1 MDEQYAETKSKLRRE
16 IGVLREKVLSL
27 IAANEAL
34 PDIERLE
41 RQEFIL
47 DMEEHQRL
55 QAEDQQ
61 LIKQVGSCGVGRAGM
76 GIGSLRGDSLRMIVR
91 SYLKGVG
98 RSTAFTD

>member
-16 IGVLREKVLSL
+16 IGALREKVLSL

-55 QAEDQQ
+55 QAEEQQ
-61 LIKQVGSCGVGRAGM
+61 LIEQVGSLGVGRAGM
-76 GIGSLRGDSLRMIVR
+76 GMGSLRGIL
-91 SYLKGVG
+91 
-98 RSTAFTD
+98 